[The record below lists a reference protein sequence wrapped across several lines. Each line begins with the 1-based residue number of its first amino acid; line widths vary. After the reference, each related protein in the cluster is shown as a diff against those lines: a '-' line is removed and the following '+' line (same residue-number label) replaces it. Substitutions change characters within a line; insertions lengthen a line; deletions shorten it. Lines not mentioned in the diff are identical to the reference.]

1 MANNNLN
8 NNNELFLLSAEWL
21 IWRHWRYIDLLFWE
35 ATPTQQ
41 RNHARATSGLRCLLS
56 EFGWECFSPRQS
68 LQFAI
73 ISTTSPSLR

>member
-21 IWRHWRYIDLLFWE
+21 ILVPLALYRFTFLGGD
-35 ATPTQQ
+35 
-41 RNHARATSGLRCLLS
+41 ATSGLRCLLS

-68 LQFAI
+68 LQFVNI
-73 ISTTSPSLR
+73 HN